1 MEEQAVAEV
10 VLAVVDQEQWA
21 EKELYEEQPQA
32 GTVEW

>member
-10 VLAVVDQEQWA
+10 VLAVVEQEQEA
-21 EKELYEEQPQA
+21 EKELYEEEPRA